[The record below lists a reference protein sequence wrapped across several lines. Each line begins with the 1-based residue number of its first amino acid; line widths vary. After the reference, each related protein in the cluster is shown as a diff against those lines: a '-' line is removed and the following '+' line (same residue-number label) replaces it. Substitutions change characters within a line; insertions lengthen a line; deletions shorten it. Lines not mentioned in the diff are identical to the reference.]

1 MPLVVTILAFL
12 EVAEEAVKVGAM
24 VASGGEF
31 CTDTCCIGMQG

>member
-1 MPLVVTILAFL
+1 MPLVTILAFFD
-12 EVAEEAVKVGAM
+12 VAEVVNVGAM